1 MPVDINIIKSLNFFK
16 DFSHADLEEIAPLI
30 DQIRTT
36 EGERITCRG
45 CHADTFFIIFSGNF
59 MISFKHDRSYTL
71 HDRGDIMG
79 LSTLIMPFAYTGTAV
94 ALTEGAVLS
103 MPGEKLLRIIQS
115 NSELGEKIMK
125 KINEIV
131 EKRMPFVTGRC

>member
-1 MPVDINIIKSLNFFK
+1 
-16 DFSHADLEEIAPLI
+16 
-30 DQIRTT
+30 
-36 EGERITCRG
+36 
-45 CHADTFFIIFSGNF
+45 
-59 MISFKHDRSYTL
+59 
-71 HDRGDIMG
+71 
-79 LSTLIMPFAYTGTAV
+79 
-94 ALTEGAVLS
+94 